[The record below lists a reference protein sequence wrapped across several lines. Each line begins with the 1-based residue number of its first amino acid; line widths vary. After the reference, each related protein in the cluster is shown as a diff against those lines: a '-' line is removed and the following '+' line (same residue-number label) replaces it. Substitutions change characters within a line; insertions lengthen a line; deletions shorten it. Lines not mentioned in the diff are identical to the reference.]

1 MHGNFK
7 NNGEFLNFL
16 YNDCSYFWGQITRE
30 EAKEI
35 LEGKPNGSFL
45 LREKDLTREYNN
57 FQFEVAVKIRSGV
70 FLPIFRSNSLAF
82 SIIFHNL
89 ENCHPVHRIRPFTV
103 QELCRSKIRGS
114 GIAEDGIN
122 QLELPGLLKKYLKE

>member
-1 MHGNFK
+1 MSGNFK
-7 NNGEFLNFL
+7 NTGEFLDFL
-16 YNDCSYFWGQITRE
+16 YNDCPYFWGQITRE

-57 FQFEVAVKIRSGV
+57 FQFEVVVKIRNGA
-70 FLPIFRSNSLAF
+70 FFPIFRSNSLAF

-89 ENCHPVHRIRPFTV
+89 ENCQPVHRNRPFSL
-103 QELCRSKIRGS
+103 QEICRSKIRGS
-114 GIAEDGIN
+114 GITEDGIS
-122 QLELPGLLKKYLKE
+122 QLEFPVLLKKNLKE